1 MKKQIE
7 DAEEIA
13 TLTQAKYRKAQAEA
27 EEAEEKMHLTEQA
40 LFKLRSTELVSTE
53 LRDKL
58 FLGVWRNHR
67 LADLGKSSSF

>member
-40 LFKLRSTELVSTE
+40 LFKLRSTSKTGHPPLSKVGQMTN
-53 LRDKL
+53 L
-58 FLGVWRNHR
+58 
-67 LADLGKSSSF
+67 

>member
-40 LFKLRSTELVSTE
+40 LFKLRSTSKT
-53 LRDKL
+53 
-58 FLGVWRNHR
+58 GQPP
-67 LADLGKSSSF
+67 SS

>member
-40 LFKLRSTELVSTE
+40 LFKLRSTTKTGQSPLSKVGQMTS
-53 LRDKL
+53 L
-58 FLGVWRNHR
+58 
-67 LADLGKSSSF
+67 

>member
-1 MKKQIE
+1 MKKQLE

-40 LFKLRSTELVSTE
+40 LLKLRSTSKTGQPPLSKVGQMTT
-53 LRDKL
+53 L
-58 FLGVWRNHR
+58 
-67 LADLGKSSSF
+67 